1 MAEGIPVVASSSSSL
16 PEVVGDAGLLPDPL
30 DPGAIASAIERANDD
45 ETFRDLARRRGPERA
60 RLFTWDAA
68 ARATRALFAEAAA

>member
-1 MAEGIPVVASSSSSL
+1 
-16 PEVVGDAGLLPDPL
+16 VVGDAGLLPDPL

-45 ETFRDLARRRGPERA
+45 EAFRELAARRGPERA
-60 RLFTWDAA
+60 ALFTWEAA